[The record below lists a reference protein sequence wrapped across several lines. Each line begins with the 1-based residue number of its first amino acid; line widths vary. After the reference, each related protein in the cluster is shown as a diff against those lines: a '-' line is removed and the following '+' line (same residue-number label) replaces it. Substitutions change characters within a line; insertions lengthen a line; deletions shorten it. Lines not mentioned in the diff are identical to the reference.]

1 MELLTASAIA
11 TLAFTK
17 VFEKTI
23 EKFTEAALAK
33 MDKLRQRI
41 WDKLRGNPKAEVAL
55 AKVEKGS
62 KPDLETVASLLQ
74 VEMNHDRQFAQD
86 LEKLAQ
92 EIQQEINIGKVQGQ
106 NIQNVYSG
114 EAQQNNAV
122 GNHAPVIQGGSGH
135 SITFN

>member
-1 MELLTASAIA
+1 MEPLTASAIA

-17 VFEKTI
+17 IFEKTL
-23 EKFTEAALAK
+23 EKLTEAALIK
-33 MDKLRQRI
+33 VNQLRQKI

-55 AKVEKGS
+55 AEVEKGS
-62 KPDLETVASLLQ
+62 KQDLETVAALLQ
-74 VEMNHDRQFAQD
+74 VEMNQDDLFAQD
-86 LEKLAQ
+86 IEQLAQ